1 MLELVTS
8 QINEYIDQLQD
19 ERVRELFL
27 QIPSGKMLRSKLILQ
42 IAPSKE
48 AVKLAAM
55 VELIHMASLLHD
67 DVIDDADLRRG
78 QPSINATFGNKPA
91 IMLGDILYSKA
102 FYELSS
108 LPSPL
113 PQIIS
118 NAVTLLSLG
127 ELLDVELSRSFNPD
141 IDRYMDM
148 IYKKTASLIEAS
160 AMAAA
165 QIAGKDSQKYGL
177 YGKNL
182 GLAFQ
187 IVDDILDITQDEAT
201 LGKPAMNDLKEGKT
215 TLPYIY
221 LYEAL
226 EERGRER
233 LMGLFKKELSV
244 KEKEWLQ
251 EQLQDTGSLDRA
263 KQKAMQLGQ
272 EALECLDKEDERLR
286 SIMTQLID
294 RTY

>member
-1 MLELVTS
+1 MLDQVKLQIHKYIQELR
-8 QINEYIDQLQD
+8 D
-19 ERVRELFL
+19 ERVEELFVR
-27 QIPSGKMLRSKLILQ
+27 IPFGKMLRSKLILQ

-48 AVKLAAM
+48 AVELAAM

-67 DVIDDADLRRG
+67 DVIDEADLRRG
-78 QPSINATFGNKPA
+78 KPSINVTFGNKSA

-118 NAVTLLSLG
+118 NAVTSLSLG

-165 QIAGKDSQKYGL
+165 YIAGKDSQKYGL

-187 IVDDILDITQDEAT
+187 IIDDILDVTQDEAT
-201 LGKPAMNDLKEGKT
+201 LGKPAMSDLKEGKT
-215 TLPYIY
+215 TLPFIY

-226 EERGRER
+226 DEEEREK
-233 LMGLFKKELSV
+233 LLGLFKKELSSQ
-244 KEKEWLQ
+244 ERSWLQ
-251 EQLQDTGSLDRA
+251 ERLRSTGSLDRA
-263 KQKAMQLGQ
+263 KQKAGQLGQ

>member
-1 MLELVTS
+1 MLDQVKLQIYRYIQELR
-8 QINEYIDQLQD
+8 D
-19 ERVRELFL
+19 ERVEKLFVR
-27 QIPSGKMLRSKLILQ
+27 IPFGKMLRSKLILQ

-48 AVKLAAM
+48 AIGLAAM

-67 DVIDDADLRRG
+67 DVIDEANLRRG
-78 QPSINATFGNKPA
+78 KPSINVTFGNKSA

-108 LPSPL
+108 LPAPL

-127 ELLDVELSRSFNPD
+127 ELLDVELARSFNPD

-165 QIAGKDSQKYGL
+165 QIAGKDTRRYGL

-201 LGKPAMNDLKEGKT
+201 LGKPTMSDLKEGKT

-226 EERGRER
+226 DEKGRER
-233 LMGLFKKELSV
+233 LLSLFKKELSN
-244 KEKEWLQ
+244 EERSWLQ
-251 EQLQDTGSLDRA
+251 ERLRDTKSLDRA

>member
-8 QINEYIDQLQD
+8 QINEYIKQLQD
-19 ERVRELFL
+19 ERVVELFL

-78 QPSINATFGNKPA
+78 RPSINATFGNKPA

-187 IVDDILDITQDEAT
+187 IVDDILDITQDETT
-201 LGKPAMNDLKEGKT
+201 LGKPAMSDLKEGKT
-215 TLPYIY
+215 TLPFIY

-226 EERGRER
+226 DEKGRER
-233 LMGLFKKELSV
+233 LLGLFKKELGDE
-244 KEKEWLQ
+244 EKEWLQ
-251 EQLQDTGSLDRA
+251 GQLQDTGSLDRA

>member
-1 MLELVTS
+1 MIELVTS
-8 QINEYIDQLQD
+8 QINKYIEQLHD
-19 ERVRELFL
+19 ERVVELFS

-48 AVKLAAM
+48 AVKLAAV

-67 DVIDDADLRRG
+67 DVIDEADLRRG
-78 QPSINATFGNKPA
+78 RPSINATFGNKPA

-165 QIAGKDSQKYGL
+165 TIAGKDAQRYGL

-201 LGKPAMNDLKEGKT
+201 LGKPAMSDLKEGKT
-215 TLPYIY
+215 TLPFIY

-226 EERGRER
+226 EEPDRKR
-233 LMGLFKKELSV
+233 LLKLFKKELSRD
-244 KEKEWLQ
+244 EKLWL
-251 EQLQDTGSLDRA
+251 EERLQSTGSLNLA
-263 KQKAMQLGQ
+263 KEKATKLGE
-272 EALECLDKEDERLR
+272 EALACLDEKDEKLR